1 MKIEMLR
8 KLSLSKE
15 SSDIKILFEILKS
28 LDDAALID
36 VFSQIGRVGKKP
48 SSFFLPVP
56 DVKKH
61 IYDEEFYV
69 KIGELHLGY
78 LHYCIYLD
86 PKDEVLRMNKYFSK
100 LKIYD
105 REGNQIDKIL

>member
-1 MKIEMLR
+1 MKIEMLK

-28 LDDAALID
+28 LDNTTLID
-36 VFSQIGRVGKKP
+36 VFNQIGRISKKP

-56 DVKKH
+56 DIKKH
-61 IYDEEFYV
+61 IYDEEFYI
-69 KIGELHLGY
+69 KIGELYLGY
-78 LHYCIYLD
+78 LHHCICLH
-86 PKDEVLRMNKYFSK
+86 PKDEVLKMCKLFYK